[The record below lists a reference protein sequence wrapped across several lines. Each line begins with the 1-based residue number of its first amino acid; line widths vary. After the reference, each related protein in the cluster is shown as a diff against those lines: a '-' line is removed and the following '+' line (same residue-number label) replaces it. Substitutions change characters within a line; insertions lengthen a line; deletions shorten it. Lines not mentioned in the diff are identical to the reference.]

1 MIYRGRS
8 RGGAAVPGPLLDLR
22 QLVDEEDAF
31 ALRLSTRLHDPCAG
45 WVLAKLLHKEVV
57 VSGKHERHWN
67 EICTKHTSQTVT
79 LSSELC
85 HLLNFGNIIDT

>member
-1 MIYRGRS
+1 MIYRQRS

-31 ALRLSTRLHDPCAG
+31 SLSLSTRLHDPRAG

-57 VSGKHERHWN
+57 VSGKHECHWN
-67 EICTKHTSQTVT
+67 KICTKHASQSIT
-79 LSSELC
+79 LRTELF
-85 HLLNFGNIIDT
+85 LLYFLQ